1 MTKQSYVVVN
11 IDSKKETSFLPKK
24 GFNLDG
30 GRPKKDI
37 FYVNRA
43 IFEPFKIKLVSSGYV
58 VEQ

>member
-43 IFEPFKIKLVSSGYV
+43 IFEPF
-58 VEQ
+58 